1 MTHILVRCQC
11 GAKLQLG
18 IKVAGKVCRCPKCET
33 KFTAPSSRTFGINGG
48 RILSLS
54 TERQGE
60 SQEAPDHP
68 SETAAAS
75 DSGLATEF
83 TRLKSLIEQFAGH
96 EHLDSTLA
104 DWLEPDDDSI
114 PYKFLTWRIRKILNT
129 PFRVFAASWSTEDR
143 LKRFVDLLVRV
154 HQTTSS
160 ATGVADEKTTVG
172 ARRAAEPD
180 PTERHLAVSG
190 TAWRT
195 WCETIERH
203 DLSSTTLGALAASL
217 DDLPGSFWTRPLR
230 EFTSKTYLEL
240 SETRGLGPRKMSVV
254 VDLFREL
261 ASQLDAVPAKSSLG
275 VILLPKPIRELSMW
289 LFEVLEERRIP
300 TIDEIATSFC
310 RPLLTQLQT
319 DLAPEVAAI
328 VVRRLGFDGKPETLA
343 DIADD
348 VGLTRERV
356 RQLTQRA
363 TKVLHVRWPQGKH
376 LLDDLY
382 ELFRSAPDAQDQ
394 VVLVRTILDRCFDV
408 DFAVGGSRDEVID
421 AFRVAARKRLTP
433 MTEED
438 VVAWAAKRFRRI
450 TPDTAFSWI
459 SADAMT
465 WSDTAG
471 RLHYFSDDPWD
482 TLLLMLLSQKEPLT
496 LTEAAQLLE
505 TDERSVAGRVSR
517 DPRFIEIDDK
527 KVQAAHFCGV
537 NRVDGEWRIDLAAPT
552 STSSPSVVSISVDSL
567 IEIVVAGLLQA
578 DIADA
583 TVWGVH
589 RYANQ
594 MLESVYNGRLPAEL
608 TPFALQEVLA
618 SHSDGLIRRMRRRRL
633 RWDADHTIPARGKIG
648 WISYVSR
655 RAGIPMTIDEM
666 QKELRKFYQDYEPYV
681 LQQLSLDDEDGDA
694 SLGVSLFGGIPHRVP
709 PLIVPDDWELDCSA
723 ENVSEQLKLIA
734 SKIVD
739 IGRRKGFP
747 KVELNE
753 LPWLITL
760 ADHYAFGKMNWL
772 DEDGNG
778 SNIASSRAV
787 TEDRWDEEELVEVVE
802 EVTDSETEPDDTG
815 ASNNSNLNSVIEQLD
830 GLL

>member
-1 MTHILVRCQC
+1 M
-11 GAKLQLG
+11 LQLRLKIAGQVRQCPNCG
-18 IKVAGKVCRCPKCET
+18 IEFVAPYASVLADTGKRVIQL
-33 KFTAPSSRTFGINGG
+33 SGIEQ
-48 RILSLS
+48 
-54 TERQGE
+54 TERQQGLTI
-60 SQEAPDHP
+60 APDDPRHF
-68 SETAAAS
+68 SAKFEA
-75 DSGLATEF
+75 EF
-83 TRLKSLIEQFAGH
+83 VRLKLAIEEVADKV
-96 EHLDSTLA
+96 HLDSTLSE
-104 DWLEPDDDSI
+104 WLEPEDDWI
-114 PYKFLTWRIRKILNT
+114 PYKFLTWRVRRILNT
-129 PFRVFAASWSTEDR
+129 PYQSFALSWATEPRLAKFVELMGRVENTVLSLTGASDEMETTGHIRQFECDAYDR
-143 LKRFVDLLVRV
+143 QL
-154 HQTTSS
+154 
-160 ATGVADEKTTVG
+160 E
-172 ARRAAEPD
+172 
-180 PTERHLAVSG
+180 VSG
-190 TAWRT
+190 KSWRT
-195 WCETIERH
+195 WCESIELH
-203 DLSSTTLGALAASL
+203 DLGATTLGALATSL
-217 DDLPGSFWTRPLR
+217 EDLPGSFWNLPLR

-240 SETRGLGPRKMSVV
+240 SETRGLGARKMSLV
-254 VDLFREL
+254 VDLFRNL
-261 ASQLDAVPAKSSLG
+261 ATQLDRLPQTTWLG
-275 VILLPKPIRELSMW
+275 VMLLPKPICDLSKW
-289 LFEVLEERRIP
+289 LYEVLKERRVP
-300 TIDEIATSFC
+300 TIDELGLSFC
-310 RPLLTQLQT
+310 RPLLRQLET
-319 DLAPEVAAI
+319 DLSPDVAAI
-328 VVRRLGFDGKPETLA
+328 VVRRLGFDQNPETLEK
-343 DIADD
+343 IAKD

-382 ELFRSAPDAQDQ
+382 ELLRSAPDAQRQ

-408 DFAVGGSRDEVID
+408 DFAVGGSRDEVIE
-421 AFRVAARKRLTP
+421 AFRAAGRKRLTP

-438 VVAWAAKRFRRI
+438 FVAWAATRFRRI

-459 SADAMT
+459 SAVAMT
-465 WSDTAG
+465 WSDSTA

-482 TLLLMLLSQKEPLT
+482 TLLLMLLSQREPLT
-496 LTEAAQLLE
+496 LAEAAQLLE

-517 DPRFIEIDDK
+517 DLGLMEVDDK
-527 KVQAAHFCGV
+527 KIQAAHFCGV
-537 NRVDGEWRIDLAAPT
+537 NRVDGEWRIDLAVPT
-552 STSSPSVVSISVDSL
+552 STSSPSVASISVDSL

-655 RAGIPMTIDEM
+655 RSGIPMTIDEM

-747 KVELNE
+747 RSELRD
-753 LPWLITL
+753 LPWMIAL
-760 ADHYAFGKMNWL
+760 ANHYSFGKMNWFDKDDNGRNFTSRRTL
-772 DEDGNG
+772 AEKEWDG
-778 SNIASSRAV
+778 
-787 TEDRWDEEELVEVVE
+787 EEPVEVVE
-802 EVTDSETEPDDTG
+802 ETTDSQAETNAEG
-815 ASNNSNLNSVIEQLD
+815 ASDGSNLNSIVEQLD